1 MSRLAIT
8 LARIFSGSM
17 FDRQKANRRSQ
28 FAELTPRP
36 GCVLFLGDSITQFG
50 EWAEWFPELA
60 TLNRGIDGD
69 TVAGVLSRLDTA
81 IADPA
86 AVSLLIGTNDIGGI
100 GETSDPHRIADA
112 AHGLVRAIRSA
123 APDAP
128 LLLTSV
134 MPRSA
139 SFAAA
144 IRQLNERLAIIASDE
159 GAIYIDMWTPLAD
172 ADGAI
177 RPEFSNDRLHLTG
190 AAYRL
195 WADAL
200 RPHLTRVA

>member
-28 FAELTPRP
+28 FAELTTRP

-50 EWAEWFPELA
+50 EWAEWFPDLP

-69 TVAGVLSRLDTA
+69 TVAGVVSRLDTA
-81 IADPA
+81 IADPVA
-86 AVSLLIGTNDIGGI
+86 ISLLIGTNDIGGI
-100 GETSDPHRIADA
+100 GETSDPRRIADA
-112 AHGLVRAIRSA
+112 ALGLVRAIRTA

-139 SFAAA
+139 SFAAPIRELNRRLEA
-144 IRQLNERLAIIASDE
+144 IAAEE
-159 GAIYIDMWTPLAD
+159 GLTYIDMWTPLVD
-172 ADGAI
+172 AAGAI

-190 AAYRL
+190 AGYRV

-200 RPHLTRVA
+200 RPHLR